1 MVKAFYSVKALRQ
14 LYKEM
19 EAKFKVLYSRR
30 GEVNLSYKD
39 KLFFELC
46 CFGLPLLDDYFAN
59 NLYSLVN
66 YQRFTSIIET
76 CTLLSLGEED
86 DFKKIN
92 VPLFESQYYIIL
104 SNTYSKSVPSFV
116 ESTELKK
123 HGELSI
129 ETMEKASKFDVVYS
143 SQLKKEDIPNKK
155 LPILLGRDLE
165 ESIRFYLGYI
175 YINDYKRSSQLTGLF
190 DYRDADDK
198 YSLYF
203 FNDTIRMLDKA
214 NREYTCQLTPGKFSL
229 TSFDEKS
236 INSIY
241 SMEMMAMKLLTNK
254 IANKYPSSF
263 IVAALTRFMDE
274 SKSMENLLIKKEFYD
289 INTLFKCELEWMA
302 NVNSVSSMSS
312 TLINFNFN
320 PKLDSSS
327 EAEVRFNSFHK
338 DLTSPN
344 ILCLDTPTETLI
356 NNFLDSLKFAGKKV
370 CGMKTADYLKMK
382 YQESLSS
389 TTGSGFLFDA
399 PKRFFEPEPDLFFL
413 MHDIFKFTMHKVRD
427 QLKGIVDISVEIEAL
442 DDAVGKKDNL
452 MLKLNK

>member
-19 EAKFKVLYSRR
+19 EAKFKILYPRR
-30 GEVNLSYKD
+30 GEVNLSYED

-46 CFGLPLLDDYFAN
+46 CFALSLLNDYFEN

-66 YQRFTSIIET
+66 YQRFISIIET
-76 CTLLSLGEED
+76 CTLLSLGEEK
-86 DFKKIN
+86 DFKKVN
-92 VPLFESQYYIIL
+92 VPLFESQYYLML
-104 SNTYSKSVPSFV
+104 SNVYARNVPSFV
-116 ESTELKK
+116 ESAELKK
-123 HGELSI
+123 QRELSI
-129 ETMEKASKFDVVYS
+129 SNLTKAAENDTVYS
-143 SQLKKEDIPNKK
+143 AQIKQEDIVK
-155 LPILLGRDLE
+155 LKMPILLGRDLE

-175 YINDYKRSSQLTGLF
+175 YINDFKRSSQMTGLF

-203 FNDTIRMLDKA
+203 FNDVIRMLDKA
-214 NREYTCQLTPGKFSL
+214 NREYTCLLAPSRFSL
-229 TSFDEKS
+229 PSFDEKS
-236 INSIY
+236 IHSSY
-241 SMEMMAMKLLTNK
+241 GMEMMAMKLLINK

-263 IVAALTRFMDE
+263 IVAALTRFMEE
-274 SKSMENLLIKKEFYD
+274 SKSMENIFIKRQFYD
-289 INTLFKCELEWMA
+289 VNTIFKCEIEWMA
-302 NVNSVSSMSS
+302 NVNLVSSMSS

-344 ILCLDTPTETLI
+344 IFCLDTSTEELV
-356 NNFLDSLKFAGKKV
+356 NSFFDSLKFAGKKV
-370 CGMKTADYLKMK
+370 CGMKIADYLKMK
-382 YQESLSS
+382 YQEALCS
-389 TTGSGFLFDA
+389 TLGSGFLYDA
-399 PKRFFEPEPDLFFL
+399 PKRFFEPEIDLFFL

-427 QLKGIVDISVEIEAL
+427 QLKGLVDISVEIEAL